1 MSQSFEV
8 LSYLLLQQRV
18 PGSRSLLES
27 FTIKDLSSPATLPCD
42 LPCMVVFKCNIEKHF
57 LLLAA
62 DVAGSG
68 NRPRLCP
75 LLCWCSCVLVRLGL
89 YVVQIENHP
98 NDDDGEVLIP
108 VAEAKGALTRELVSA
123 APLESLRDHFPA
135 WDGELNLL
143 LDSAYAK
150 YKIPDPRALKAKL
163 KGLSP
168 SERLEHLPLPKGAV
182 PPALP
187 SELSAVDSLLG
198 MGAAMH
204 ARTQAKLARQN
215 LLRSTDKS
223 SSSDDEESPPKPKAL
238 FDTPIE
244 QIGKRKRARAP
255 VFKAGPASSK
265 PGSKHV
271 SATTKRGSR
280 VAPPGVPPSELTPT
294 KLKMTKEIQAARAER
309 EKDKVRS
316 KQLEK
321 ELASSRA
328 QVCSLQ
334 VQQGAEVTVNELKI
348 KLEKLELLCFSM
360 KAIAMAHAQDA
371 DVMGLALEK
380 VAKNFGINLKD

>member
-1 MSQSFEV
+1 VVVFE
-8 LSYLLLQQRV
+8 LLQQRV
-18 PGSRSLLES
+18 QGSRSLLES
-27 FTIKDLSSPATLPCD
+27 FTIKDLSSPATLTCD
-42 LPCMVVFKCNIEKHF
+42 LPCMVLFKCNPDKYF

-62 DVAGSG
+62 GVAGSG

-75 LLCWCSCVLVRLGL
+75 PSCWCSCVLVRLEL

-108 VAEAKGALTRELVSA
+108 VAEARGAITRDLVSA

-135 WDGELNLL
+135 WDGEVDQL
-143 LDSAYAK
+143 LDSAYTK
-150 YKIPDPRALKAKL
+150 FKIPDPRALKSML

-187 SELSAVDSLLG
+187 SELAAVDSLLV
-198 MGAAMH
+198 MGASMH
-204 ARTQAKLARQN
+204 ARTQARIARPT
-215 LLRSTDKS
+215 LPRSTDKS
-223 SSSDDEESPPKPKAL
+223 SSSDDEPSQPRPKAL

-244 QIGKRKRARAP
+244 QVGKRKRARPPA
-255 VFKAGPASSK
+255 FRAGPASSK
-265 PGSKHV
+265 PTSKQG

-280 VAPPGVPPSELTPT
+280 VTPPRVPPSELTPT
-294 KLKMTKEIQAARAER
+294 KLKMTKEIQAGKAER

-316 KQLEK
+316 KQLEQD
-321 ELASSRA
+321 LASSRA

-334 VQQGAEVTVNELKI
+334 VQQGAEFTVNELKV
-348 KLEKLELLCFSM
+348 KLDKLQLLCFSM
-360 KAIAMAHAQDA
+360 KAIAMAHAQNA
-371 DVMGLALEK
+371 EVMGQALER
-380 VAKNFGINLKD
+380 VAKNFGVNLED